1 MGESVRLPCQAGS
14 FYASSEKALRK
25 QIEECFRHTFGS
37 RALPNVREQ
46 GPRRV
51 IALVSPHAGYM
62 YSGPVA
68 ARGYAYVADDG
79 RPDTIVIICP
89 NHTGYGTGVS
99 IMLDGVWRTPLG
111 DISINAELAKDIQ
124 RFSEF
129 IDVDAGAHLYE
140 HSIEVQLPFLQY
152 VYNSFQFVPIC
163 MRMQDVE
170 VSQDVGAAIARAS
183 AGKNVLIIAST
194 DLSHYESQRIVVK
207 KDRLAL
213 DAISRLD
220 EEKLQS
226 VVEAHGISMCG
237 YGPVSAAIVA
247 SKTLGAEKAV
257 LLQYKTSG
265 DMTGDKRQVVGYASA
280 VMVK

>member
-1 MGESVRLPCQAGS
+1 MRESVRLPCQAGS
-14 FYASSEKALRK
+14 FYASSERALRK
-25 QIEECFRHTFGS
+25 QIEECFRHNFGS

-46 GPRRV
+46 GPRKA

-68 ARGYAYVADDG
+68 AKGYAYVADDG
-79 RPDTIVIICP
+79 RPDAIVIVGP

-99 IMLDGVWRTPLG
+99 IMLGGVWRTPLG
-111 DISINAELAKDIQ
+111 DVRINAELATDIQ
-124 RFSEF
+124 RFSKF
-129 IDVDAGAHLYE
+129 IDVDSGAHLYE

-152 VYNSFQFVPIC
+152 VYGSFLFVPIC
-163 MRMQDVE
+163 MRMQDLK
-170 VSQDVGAAIARAS
+170 VSRDVGAAIARAS

-194 DLSHYESQRIVVK
+194 DLSHYEPQSIAEK

-213 DAISRLD
+213 DAISHLD
-220 EEKLQS
+220 EEELQS
-226 VVEAHGISMCG
+226 VVEARGISMCG

-257 LLQYKTSG
+257 LLQHKTSG

>member
-14 FYASSEKALRK
+14 FYAASKRPLRK
-25 QIEECFRHTFGS
+25 QIEECFMHDFGS
-37 RALPNVREQ
+37 RALPTVREQ

-68 ARGYAYVADDG
+68 AKGYAYVADDG
-79 RPDTIVIICP
+79 RPDAIVLVGP

-99 IMLDGVWRTPLG
+99 IMLAGVWRTPLG
-111 DISINAELAKDIQ
+111 DLRIDSELATAIQ
-124 RFSEF
+124 RHSKFV
-129 IDVDAGAHLYE
+129 DVDVGAHLYE
-140 HSIEVQLPFLQY
+140 HSIEVQLPFVQY
-152 VYNSFQFVPIC
+152 VYGAVQFVPIC

-170 VSQDVGAAIARAS
+170 VSRDVGAAIARAS

-194 DLSHYESQRIVVK
+194 DLSHYEPQSIAEE

-220 EEKLQS
+220 EAALQA
-226 VVEAHGISMCG
+226 VVEARGISMCG

-257 LLQYKTSG
+257 LLQHKTSG
-265 DMTGDKRQVVGYASA
+265 DITGDRRRVVGYASA

>member
-1 MGESVRLPCQAGS
+1 MAESVRLPCQAGS
-14 FYASSEKALRK
+14 FYAASERPLRK
-25 QIEECFRHTFGS
+25 QIEECFMHDFAS
-37 RALPNVREQ
+37 RALPTVREQ

-68 ARGYAYVADDG
+68 AKGYAYVADDG
-79 RPDTIVIICP
+79 RPDAIVLVGP

-99 IMLDGVWRTPLG
+99 IMLRGVWRTPLG
-111 DISINAELAKDIQ
+111 DLRIDSDLATDIQ
-124 RFSEF
+124 RHSKFV
-129 IDVDAGAHLYE
+129 DVDSGAHLYE
-140 HSIEVQLPFLQY
+140 HSIEVQLPFVQY
-152 VYNSFQFVPIC
+152 VYGAVHFVPIC

-170 VSQDVGAAIARAS
+170 VSRDVGAAIARAS

-194 DLSHYESQRIVVK
+194 DLSHYEPQSIVEK

-220 EEKLQS
+220 EEALQA

-247 SKTLGAEKAV
+247 SKTLGAEKGV
-257 LLQYKTSG
+257 LLQHKTSG
-265 DMTGDKRQVVGYASA
+265 DITGDRGRVVGYASA

>member
-14 FYASSEKALRK
+14 FYASSERALRK
-25 QIEECFRHTFGS
+25 QIEECFRHNFGS

-46 GPRRV
+46 GPRRA

-68 ARGYAYVADDG
+68 AKGYAYVADDG
-79 RPDTIVIICP
+79 RPDIIVIVGP

-99 IMLDGVWRTPLG
+99 IMLGGVWRTPLG
-111 DISINAELAKDIQ
+111 DVSINAELAKDVQ

-152 VYNSFQFVPIC
+152 VYGSFQFVPIC
-163 MRMQDVE
+163 MRMQDLE

-194 DLSHYESQRIVVK
+194 DLSHYESQSIVEK
-207 KDRLAL
+207 KDSLAL

-220 EEKLQS
+220 EEELQS

-247 SKTLGAEKAV
+247 SKTLGAEKTV
-257 LLQYKTSG
+257 LLQHKTSG
-265 DMTGDKRQVVGYASA
+265 DMTGDKRQVVGYAST